1 MNRSFLVG
9 YSLIATA
16 ALAATVLG
24 RTSKANSPTFDQI
37 TVHRINLV
45 EPDGTPRMIISDRA
59 AFPGMIVR
67 GKEKPYERPF
77 AGMLFYNDEGTET
90 GGLVFGGHK
99 NTEGQVVDSGV
110 SLSFDKYGAPQQIVQ
125 LAGIDDIHDRFS
137 GLAVNGFSESGTNN
151 RRLWVGRDA
160 SDSASVALMDAE
172 GRKRIVIQVL
182 KDGTASIQFLDEHG
196 KTVKEIVP
204 GSQ

>member
-1 MNRSFLVG
+1 MHRFFGPASLLTAIFALV
-9 YSLIATA
+9 LATS
-16 ALAATVLG
+16 G
-24 RTSKANSPTFDQI
+24 RNARPTSATFDQI
-37 TVHRINLV
+37 TVRRINVV

-59 AFPGMIVR
+59 SFPGMIVR
-67 GKEKPYERPF
+67 SKETAYRRPF
-77 AGMLFYNDEGTET
+77 AGMIFYNDEGSET

-99 NTEGQVVDSGV
+99 DAEGRVVDSGV

-125 LAGIDDIHDRFS
+125 LAGIDDIHDQFS
-137 GLAVNGFSESGTNN
+137 GLAINGFANSGAHN

-160 SDSASVALMDAE
+160 SDSASVALMDAD

-196 KTVKEIVP
+196 NVVRRIAP
-204 GSQ
+204 

>member
-1 MNRSFLVG
+1 MHRFFGPASLLTAIFALV
-9 YSLIATA
+9 LATSE
-16 ALAATVLG
+16 
-24 RTSKANSPTFDQI
+24 RNPRPTSATFDQI
-37 TVHRINLV
+37 TVHRINVV
-45 EPDGTPRMIISDRA
+45 EPDGTPRMIISDRV

-67 GKEKPYERPF
+67 GKETPYRRPF
-77 AGMLFYNDEGTET
+77 AGMIFYNDKGSET

-99 NTEGQVVDSGV
+99 NAGGHVVDSGV

-125 LAGIDDIHDRFS
+125 LAGIDDVNDRFS
-137 GLAVNGFSESGTNN
+137 GLANNGFANSGTHN

-160 SDSASVALMDAE
+160 SDSASVVLMDAD

-196 KTVKEIVP
+196 NVVRQIAP
-204 GSQ
+204 